1 MKATVFGLLIG
12 WAAFNALTAVAAIGR
27 ERKPVDPFTAVIVL
41 VIGRHDENDHDES
54 SDGDRR

>member
-12 WAAFNALTAVAAIGR
+12 WVVFNALATVEAIGR

-41 VIGRHDENDHDES
+41 VISAAFIAGLFYVHA
-54 SDGDRR
+54 